1 MVLNEKKLLRFPDI
15 TAKSQPVNLLMRSV
29 WWTMRTFEQNYAS
42 SSQRL
47 TLESSLVWFRRPVSR
62 AESNPSPRICTNST
76 SARWCTTSPL
86 FLCQWH
92 ASCTQNMSS
101 RRETSPV
108 LIAAHFNKPVLHRWS
123 KRAVF
128 TWEAGPV
135 MYSGAAF
142 PRVANSSWAERASSG
157 P

>member
-1 MVLNEKKLLRFPDI
+1 MRRSCCAFLISLQNSDLLIFWCVRCDEPWEHLNKTMHL
-15 TAKSQPVNLLMRSV
+15 NLNG
-29 WWTMRTFEQNYAS
+29 WYWNQ
-42 SSQRL
+42 
-47 TLESSLVWFRRPVSR
+47 VWFRFIGVFQEWR
-62 AESNPSPRICTNST
+62 AIQVLGCTNST
-76 SARWCTTSPL
+76 SAWWCTTSPL

-92 ASCTQNMSS
+92 ASRTQNMSS

-142 PRVANSSWAERASSG
+142 PRVAGSSWAERASSG